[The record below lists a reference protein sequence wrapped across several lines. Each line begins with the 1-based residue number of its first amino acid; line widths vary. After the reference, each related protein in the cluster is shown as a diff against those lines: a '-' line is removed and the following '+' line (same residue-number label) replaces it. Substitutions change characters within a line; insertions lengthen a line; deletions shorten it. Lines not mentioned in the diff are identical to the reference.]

1 MAANNAGARSVASDF
16 LQSMRFQV
24 KCVGTG
30 FTLDGPEGAQ
40 AGFMSVSTPEA
51 TIEAVEYR
59 EGTYNYPRKFPGN
72 VTVADVSMS
81 RGVALKD
88 TAFWSWVS
96 IVAHGEGEYR
106 ANIEIYHYNRSVL
119 QKSVPTWAGG
129 TAPTTG
135 YGGRKYTLHEAFPI
149 RCKVAGDLD
158 ASSSDISVQEI
169 DVAFE
174 YFSVDELTGGTFTG
188 KGNAASTN
196 AESMA
201 GTGAAGAGAAGS
213 GGAA

>member
-1 MAANNAGARSVASDF
+1 MATSDAGARTVASDF

-24 KCVGTG
+24 KCAGKG
-30 FTLDGPEGAQ
+30 FTLDGVEGAQ

-51 TIEAVEYR
+51 TIEAVEDR
-59 EGTYNYPRKFPGN
+59 DGTYNYPRKFPGN

-106 ANIEIYHYNRSVL
+106 AEIEIYHYNRSVL
-119 QKSVPTWAGG
+119 QKNVPTWAGG
-129 TAPTTG
+129 SAPTGG
-135 YGGRKYTLHEAFPI
+135 YSGRKYTLHEAFPI
-149 RCKVAGDLD
+149 RCKIAGDLD

-174 YFSVDELTGGTFTG
+174 YFTADEIGTGWAATS
-188 KGNAASTN
+188 KGNVGATN
-196 AESMA
+196 AANMA
-201 GTGAAGAGAAGS
+201 GTVAAGPAAPP
-213 GGAA
+213 ANT

>member
-1 MAANNAGARSVASDF
+1 MATPNSAGARTVSSDF

-24 KCVGTG
+24 KCGTG
-30 FTLDGPEGAQ
+30 FTLDGVEGAQ

-106 ANIEIYHYNRSVL
+106 SPIEIYHYNRSVL
-119 QKSVPTWAGG
+119 QKNVPTWAGG
-129 TAPTTG
+129 AEPTADG
-135 YGGRKYTLHEAFPI
+135 GWSGRKYTLHEAFPI
-149 RCKVAGDLD
+149 RCKIAGDLD

-174 YFSVDELTGGTFTG
+174 YFSVDEVGTWKG
-188 KGNAASTN
+188 KGTGNGTIKVNDSEAGKAAS
-196 AESMA
+196 
-201 GTGAAGAGAAGS
+201 GPGS
-213 GGAA
+213 GST

>member
-1 MAANNAGARSVASDF
+1 M
-16 LQSMRFQV
+16 QSMRFQV
-24 KCVGTG
+24 KCGSG
-30 FTLDGPEGAQ
+30 FTLDGVDGAQ

-119 QKSVPTWAGG
+119 QKNVPTWAGG
-129 TAPTTG
+129 TPPTAG

-149 RCKVAGDLD
+149 RCKIAGDLD

-174 YFSVDELTGGTFTG
+174 YFTADELVEPKVIGTGNVG
-188 KGNAASTN
+188 ATN
-196 AESMA
+196 DASMA
-201 GTGAAGAGAAGS
+201 GTVAAGPAAPP
-213 GGAA
+213 AKT